1 MFPTFVTSFQ
11 DQFLAVLINVF
22 GTIVGSFFTQ
32 LFKTVG
38 DGLLLPVLARLI
50 NALLPQGAGA
60 GS

>member
-11 DQFLAVLINVF
+11 DQFVAVLINLF
-22 GTIVGSFFTQ
+22 GSIVGSFFTQ

-50 NALLPQGAGA
+50 NALLPPTA
-60 GS
+60 